1 MDGNVPGFCP
11 SEEFAESSCISC
23 SAWPVQPL
31 CALDAFPRLCW
42 QADILFLR
50 AFLPGVPFMALT
62 ATATQACEADLRK
75 SLKIKPT
82 AHAHRT
88 SADRPNLRFG
98 VRDFSDC
105 SPVLC
110 RRPFFLPSRRWRT
123 SSTPSPRHSRRTQ
136 EDVRDAVVDFV
147 RRRAGQ
153 CGIVYCM
160 TQADAEACADHLTD
174 KLKDVGTTAHHY
186 HAGMT
191 QLQRRVVQAAW
202 QQGKLDV
209 VCATIAY
216 GMGIDKAD
224 VRYVVHASLAKSLEG
239 YYQEAGRAG
248 RDGRASECLM
258 LYRDQDVGKVQKL
271 LRGFGRKKRRGP
283 KLQRDLDRLD
293 DMARYCG
300 MKDGC
305 RRRQLV
311 GHFGKDPGPSRTA
324 GPCCDL
330 CDARNPALRPPAPP
344 PKPPAVR
351 KRGPPV
357 PQPRRKAPEVVDL
370 LGDSDDEVLASKRA
384 RA

>member
-1 MDGNVPGFCP
+1 
-11 SEEFAESSCISC
+11 
-23 SAWPVQPL
+23 
-31 CALDAFPRLCW
+31 
-42 QADILFLR
+42 
-50 AFLPGVPFMALT
+50 
-62 ATATQACEADLRK
+62 
-75 SLKIKPT
+75 
-82 AHAHRT
+82 
-88 SADRPNLRFG
+88 
-98 VRDFSDC
+98 
-105 SPVLC
+105 
-110 RRPFFLPSRRWRT
+110 
-123 SSTPSPRHSRRTQ
+123 
-136 EDVRDAVVDFV
+136 
-147 RRRAGQ
+147 
-153 CGIVYCM
+153 
-160 TQADAEACADHLTD
+160 
-174 KLKDVGTTAHHY
+174 
-186 HAGMT
+186 
-191 QLQRRVVQAAW
+191 
-202 QQGKLDV
+202 
-209 VCATIAY
+209 
-216 GMGIDKAD
+216 
-224 VRYVVHASLAKSLEG
+224 
-239 YYQEAGRAG
+239 
-248 RDGRASECLM
+248 M

-357 PQPRRKAPEVVDL
+357 PQPRRKTPEVVDL

>member
-1 MDGNVPGFCP
+1 M
-11 SEEFAESSCISC
+11 
-23 SAWPVQPL
+23 
-31 CALDAFPRLCW
+31 
-42 QADILFLR
+42 
-50 AFLPGVPFMALT
+50 
-62 ATATQACEADLRK
+62 
-75 SLKIKPT
+75 
-82 AHAHRT
+82 
-88 SADRPNLRFG
+88 
-98 VRDFSDC
+98 
-105 SPVLC
+105 
-110 RRPFFLPSRRWRT
+110 
-123 SSTPSPRHSRRTQ
+123 
-136 EDVRDAVVDFV
+136 
-147 RRRAGQ
+147 
-153 CGIVYCM
+153 
-160 TQADAEACADHLTD
+160 
-174 KLKDVGTTAHHY
+174 
-186 HAGMT
+186 
-191 QLQRRVVQAAW
+191 
-202 QQGKLDV
+202 
-209 VCATIAY
+209 CATIAY

-311 GHFGKDPGPSRTA
+311 GHFGKDPGPSRNA

-357 PQPRRKAPEVVDL
+357 PQPRVRKAPEVVDL
-370 LGDSDDEVLASKRA
+370 LGDSDDEVLAKRA
-384 RA
+384 RNS

>member
-1 MDGNVPGFCP
+1 MSHEQTTHHG
-11 SEEFAESSCISC
+11 
-23 SAWPVQPL
+23 
-31 CALDAFPRLCW
+31 
-42 QADILFLR
+42 
-50 AFLPGVPFMALT
+50 
-62 ATATQACEADLRK
+62 
-75 SLKIKPT
+75 
-82 AHAHRT
+82 HAI
-88 SADRPNLRFG
+88 AA
-98 VRDFSDC
+98 
-105 SPVLC
+105 
-110 RRPFFLPSRRWRT
+110 
-123 SSTPSPRHSRRTQ
+123 TPSPPDAADAYNAQ

-248 RDGRASECLM
+248 RDGRPSECLM

-311 GHFGKDPGPSRTA
+311 GHFGKDPGPSSGG

-330 CDARNPALRPPAPP
+330 CDARNPALRPPPP
-344 PKPPAVR
+344 APKPPAVR

-370 LGDSDDEVLASKRA
+370 LGDSDDEVPAEKRA